1 MGYGPRDML
10 AATVSPATSAQVRR
24 RQAARRNA
32 LARQQRLNEERRRR
46 DELEIELAADFA
58 LADEECAA
66 AREAVAAA
74 ELAMGH
80 LVERM
85 IGELRVRYPRAAE
98 LLEMPEDE
106 LRRLRQLAADS
117 ARNTESTPDNPSDNR
132 SGDGTGDSTR
142 AAERTGQATSRRRG
156 AGRARREPA
165 TPRGD
170 VTDTSM
176 PAAAESVGHADERD
190 PPTGAAGSN

>member
-1 MGYGPRDML
+1 MP

-46 DELEIELAADFA
+46 DELEIELAADFT
-58 LADEECAA
+58 LANEECVA

-74 ELAMGH
+74 ELAMGR

-98 LLEMPEDE
+98 LLEVPEDE
-106 LRRLRQLAADS
+106 LRRLRQLAADA
-117 ARNTESTPDNPSDNR
+117 ARNTESAPDNPSDNP

-142 AAERTGQATSRRRG
+142 AEERSGQARSGRRG
-156 AGRARREPA
+156 TGRARREPA
-165 TPRGD
+165 TAR
-170 VTDTSM
+170 VEVADTSM
-176 PAAAESVGHADERD
+176 PSAAESVGHSDERD
-190 PPTGAAGSN
+190 PPTDAAGSS